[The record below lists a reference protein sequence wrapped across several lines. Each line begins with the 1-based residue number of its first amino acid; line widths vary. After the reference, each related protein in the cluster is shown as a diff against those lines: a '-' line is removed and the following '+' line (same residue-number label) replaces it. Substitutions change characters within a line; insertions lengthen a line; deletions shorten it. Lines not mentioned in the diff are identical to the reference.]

1 MAFATSGLCV
11 LSAPCAVGQSPRSTG
26 PLTGGVIPE
35 ENPVLTLGGYL
46 PACEA
51 WLFPQNMQFSLWE
64 KLLLLLGDLGQPLF

>member
-11 LSAPCAVGQSPRSTG
+11 PSAPCAVGQSPRSTG

-46 PACEA
+46 TC
-51 WLFPQNMQFSLWE
+51 M
-64 KLLLLLGDLGQPLF
+64 